1 MAHHKDDKYADEPT
15 QVRSIIKQLNN
26 DKPSKVKS
34 KEVVIRADGTK
45 VVRVTKKRRVMLSE
59 SDKKRKGRKQFL
71 LVLLAIFLL
80 SVVGLGVF
88 FVRMASMTGE
98 SYVNKQAAELK
109 EIWGASDM
117 RVVGSGVSGS
127 GFHLDS
133 LVVTFPESSMVERV
147 EINGIEAELD
157 SSTFFSGHLTGDLI
171 RAKRIFIRL
180 REGAKNLSFPLR
192 HGDDLWFFRR
202 VECADFNLCFGEGEN
217 SPVSI
222 EHSYAYMYYPDN
234 AYRDECVFC
243 LKDGVV
249 KMTGW
254 KKIHITNGKFNV
266 SKVAIE
272 DFALEGT
279 TDAVGAGNTME
290 SAVTRLAIYGSI
302 LDQAPLAGPYTFD
315 SDNMPLTEFTDGRF
329 QFFMAA
335 KTRSVPQAKEKS
347 KALVTLPFNHNKPQF
362 RGDFPVKQLSIMEI
376 PAVFKLIEHIEPI
389 RRKTY
394 TPPTVHEALI
404 QLDHVDDSI
413 IARIEDGQAVERDTI
428 EIRCDLSVD
437 DVNRLKGTMSFG
449 LPAVLTHAEYPDGM
463 ADPILQET
471 DGMAW
476 LTAQVSGPANHPQDD
491 SDILEARAAEARK
504 SRPERIP
511 FERIDVDRLAERMRQ
526 ATEEQDARPQLQ
538 NNKDFDLDKRNRDN
552 PFESEAEKKQ
562 KSPTIDDSASDIFNN
577 EVSPF

>member
-1 MAHHKDDKYADEPT
+1 M
-15 QVRSIIKQLNN
+15 
-26 DKPSKVKS
+26 
-34 KEVVIRADGTK
+34 
-45 VVRVTKKRRVMLSE
+45 KKL
-59 SDKKRKGRKQFL
+59 L

-109 EIWGASDM
+109 EVWGASDM
-117 RVVGSGVSGS
+117 RVVGSGVSGN

-171 RAKRIFIRL
+171 RAKRISIRL

-222 EHSYAYMYYPDN
+222 EHSYAYMYYPNN

-249 KMTGW
+249 KMSGW
-254 KKIHITNGKFNV
+254 KKIHITNGKFSV

-394 TPPTVHEALI
+394 TPPTIHEALI

-413 IARIEDGQAVERDTI
+413 IARIEEGQAVERDTI

-437 DVNRLKGTMSFG
+437 DVNQLKGTMSFG

-504 SRPERIP
+504 SRPARIP

-526 ATEEQDARPQLQ
+526 ATEAHDARPQSG

-552 PFESEAEKKQ
+552 PFESGADEKQ
-562 KSPTIDDSASDIFNN
+562 KAPTIDDSASDIFNN